1 IEFKDTRS
9 SRADGTVSYDVT
21 VTNITDAAIL
31 APLTLLL
38 DPAQY
43 FQGEPVGIA
52 THTNDGLWLIN
63 LGTGLPNGQLLPGQ
77 STTAQ
82 TVTINNPLNQHLAVG
97 HGIFA
102 IPAAN
107 QKPIFDSDPVTVA
120 IAGEQYSYQ
129 VAAHDPDGN
138 PITYVLWDAPNGMTL
153 DSETGLLTWA

>member
-1 IEFKDTRS
+1 DHDMLAGDGTDPASVVNVANYALTKATGEAVPILSALYATATRTVTLGFDPIDAADFTLTINGQVKSLENLAMGQDFTSHFTTIANLSGQLTIEFKDTRS

-63 LGTGLPNGQLLPGQ
+63 LGTGLPN
-77 STTAQ
+77 
-82 TVTINNPLNQHLAVG
+82 
-97 HGIFA
+97 
-102 IPAAN
+102 
-107 QKPIFDSDPVTVA
+107 
-120 IAGEQYSYQ
+120 
-129 VAAHDPDGN
+129 
-138 PITYVLWDAPNGMTL
+138 
-153 DSETGLLTWA
+153 